1 MRISAWNCRGL
12 GNDPAVRGLLDLQK
26 QEDPDILFL
35 SKTKMDEKR
44 MNLLKYRLGMANM
57 VVKECEGRSGGLAL
71 MWKKHVDVELHNF
84 SRNHIDVI
92 IVEQD
97 GFRWRFTGIYGEP
110 TTEKKEKTWKLLRVL
125 HQQLNL
131 PWLCAGDFNEVLYNH
146 EKKGGA
152 DSSTT
157 SNGEFQA
164 SFS

>member
-1 MRISAWNCRGL
+1 
-12 GNDPAVRGLLDLQK
+12 
-26 QEDPDILFL
+26 
-35 SKTKMDEKR
+35 
-44 MNLLKYRLGMANM
+44 MANM

-146 EKKGGA
+146 EKKGGPIRAPHQMESFRLALA
-152 DSSTT
+152 DCGLRDLGFLGDKYT
-157 SNGEFQA
+157 
-164 SFS
+164 